1 METLIYFCF
10 LLLTIVPAI
19 GILFARQIVN
29 ALLLLLLSMAGVA
42 GLFVFMHAEFVGISQ
57 ILVYAGGV
65 AVLVLFGIM
74 LSNKSGFNFQ
84 KISYF
89 QIWSGTGLAFG
100 FALLLFY
107 TLQTQK
113 KFPLSVKNTNT
124 VKQVG
129 IELLTDFALAFEIT
143 GILLLGVFTGVA
155 VLVGQQ
161 NQKND

>member
-10 LLLTIVPAI
+10 ILLTIVPAI
-19 GILFARQIVN
+19 AILFTRQVVN
-29 ALLLLLLSMAGVA
+29 ALLLLLLSMVGVA
-42 GLFVFMHAEFVGISQ
+42 GLFVFMHAEFVGVSQ
-57 ILVYAGGV
+57 LLIYAGGV
-65 AVLVLFGIM
+65 TVLVLFGIM
-74 LSNKSGFNFQ
+74 LSNKSGFNWQ

-89 QIWSGTGLAFG
+89 QIWSGTGLALG

-107 TLQTQK
+107 TMHTQK
-113 KFPLSVKNTNT
+113 KFPLAIKNSNN

-129 IELLTDFALAFEIT
+129 TELLTDFALAFEVT

-161 NQKND
+161 NQKHD